1 MYPRDKVLKLVTGDF
16 NKYVAQWNDHTFARE
31 TVEIGFDSSSKRKR
45 ICLPDSGGIQLLKG
59 DCGGWKEGG
68 ERNIFLGEFKERKRE
83 REREGEKRYDFK
95 ENSLGCA
102 RINTRIAVN

>member
-1 MYPRDKVLKLVTGDF
+1 MKLVTGDF
-16 NKYVAQWNDHTFARE
+16 NKYVAPWNDHTFARLKSVSIVVVVVNE
-31 TVEIGFDSSSKRKR
+31 KEFVFPIAAVFNYSKEIAEVGRREEKEIFFSVNSKR
-45 ICLPDSGGIQLLKG
+45 
-59 DCGGWKEGG
+59 E
-68 ERNIFLGEFKERKRE
+68 RE